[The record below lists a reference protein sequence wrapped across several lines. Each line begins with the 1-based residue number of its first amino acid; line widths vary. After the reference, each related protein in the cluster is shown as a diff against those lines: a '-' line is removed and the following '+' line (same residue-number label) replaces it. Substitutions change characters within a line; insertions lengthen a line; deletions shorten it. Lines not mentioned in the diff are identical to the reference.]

1 MTKEVVEL
9 NCGLSDLE
17 IDHEEGTVSF
27 VCEDRTIDVISVE
40 AILEAAEILKYS

>member
-27 VCEDRTIDVISVE
+27 VCGEIIHIK
-40 AILEAAEILKYS
+40 ILAFNKLGS